1 LRYVATQGRCMGR
14 DGRVEV
20 QFDPDGTIWL
30 GGHAVTC
37 VEGMLRTA

>member
-1 LRYVATQGRCMGR
+1 MGR